1 MKTHKK
7 ISGKRWTLYF
17 VLAVLAGLIVF
28 LFIPANYYV
37 HRALMFQMPKIDHY
51 RIFENREVIAGD
63 PQPWNFAANYDT
75 QDIPPRHQAYF
86 EELGTVAFLVIRDG
100 EVIFEQYWDDH
111 SEESYVNSFSMAK
124 SVLSLL
130 VGCAIDDGFIKSVE
144 QPVSDFLPEWTSF
157 NGKVLTI
164 KHLLTMSAGV
174 KWDES
179 YSSLFSP
186 TTNAY
191 YGNDLWKLTRAQVLE
206 EEPGVRFNYQS
217 GVSQIL
223 AFLLQ
228 KAVGKPV
235 SEYASE
241 RLWTPIG
248 AEQDALWSLDRK
260 GGMEK
265 AYCCFNSNARD
276 FARLGQLVL
285 NKGAWGTKQVIDTS
299 YINAMLTPS
308 TWLSYT
314 PKPTPDGQPYLE
326 RPCTF
331 YGYQIWLAQHQGMT
345 IPYLRGILGQYIFV
359 IPEMNAV
366 IVRLGHKRDKVYNID
381 QNYTVDVD
389 VWLDAGIEILNRKF

>member
-7 ISGKRWTLYF
+7 ISGKRLTLYIILF
-17 VLAVLAGLIVF
+17 VLAGLIVF

-37 HRALMFQMPKIDHY
+37 HRALMFQSPKIDHY

-63 PQPWNFAANYDT
+63 PQPWNFATNFDT

-86 EELGTVAFLVIRDG
+86 EELGTVAFLVVQNG

-124 SVLSLL
+124 TVISLL

-157 NGKVLTI
+157 EGKTLTI
-164 KHLLTMSAGV
+164 KDLLTMSGGV

-179 YSSLFSP
+179 YNSLFSL
-186 TTNAY
+186 TTDAY
-191 YGNDLWKLTRAQVLE
+191 YGNDLWKLTKNEVLE

-217 GVSQIL
+217 GVSQLL

-228 KAVGKPV
+228 KAVGKSV

-241 RLWTPIG
+241 KLWTPIG

-260 GGMEK
+260 DGMEK

-285 NKGAWGTKQVIDTS
+285 NKGAWGEQQVIDSS
-299 YINAMLTPS
+299 YINAMLTPA
-308 TWLSYT
+308 TWLSFT
-314 PKPTPDGQPYLE
+314 PKPTPDGQPYPA

-331 YGYQIWLAQHQGMT
+331 YGYQIWLAHHEDMT
-345 IPYLRGILGQYIFV
+345 IPYFRGILGQYIFV

-381 QNYTVDVD
+381 QNYTIDID
-389 VWLDAGIEILNRKF
+389 VWLDAGIEILRR